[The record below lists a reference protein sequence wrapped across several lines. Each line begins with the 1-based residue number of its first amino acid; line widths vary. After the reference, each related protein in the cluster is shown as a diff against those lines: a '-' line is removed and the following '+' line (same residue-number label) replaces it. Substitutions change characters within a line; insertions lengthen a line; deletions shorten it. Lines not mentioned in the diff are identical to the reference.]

1 MPPFTA
7 WLPARRDH
15 ESDLVLTLAGEG
27 VVGLKEGLSA
37 LERALMAEGFD
48 VMVQKGRGDGRGRG
62 TTVRLRVS
70 TEPVTSMG
78 TGCDVFACLDEDM
91 AQLAPFGLMRGSV
104 LICEQTSLAKVSPA
118 AKEAGVI
125 AYPVP
130 FADLGRRVGKSF
142 SGKGL
147 IAVGVVARLLGM
159 PRDTVRNR
167 VTVEFRRRYVDA
179 GFRYAEEHLPK
190 RDVFALEPPQAALP
204 RVLLD
209 AHQAVLVG
217 LGVSECGCGPACLS
231 GCERSP
237 DEWVAAHVSEARQLV
252 SSLKNRRF
260 PGVTVYRGPE
270 GRTMVM
276 VGADPTEA
284 LADDDG
290 DRNPVVLVAADLAD
304 AVRLVGIAHRLVR
317 DQDGEVWVAVD
328 EMLAGRTQS
337 VPVHALEETA
347 RWMRPACSEVV
358 PAGPVRWPLRV
369 EQDGEPGADV
379 GYVAWGAAQGVVREA
394 VALCR
399 SFGLAVS
406 ALYPKVL
413 NPAPVDDIRSFAASV
428 GCLVVVEPGRS
439 RRYTNWVTA
448 QTGLAPS
455 TIEPEPEGT
464 LTPMDLF
471 MREGLGA

>member
-37 LERALMAEGFD
+37 LERALIAEGFD
-48 VMVQKGRGDGRGRG
+48 VMAQKGRADGQGRRS
-62 TTVRLRVS
+62 TVRLRVS

-78 TGCDVFACLDEDM
+78 TGCDVLVCLDEGVS
-91 AQLAPFGLMRGSV
+91 QLAPFGLARGSV
-104 LICEQTSLAKVSPA
+104 LVCEQTSLAKLSPA
-118 AKEAGVI
+118 AKEAGVVT
-125 AYPVP
+125 YPVP
-130 FADLGRRVGKSF
+130 FTDLGRQVGKNF

-147 IAVGVVARLLGM
+147 VAVGAVARLLGI
-159 PRDTVRNR
+159 PRDTVRNW
-167 VTVEFRRRYVDA
+167 VTMEFRRRYVDA

-204 RVLLD
+204 RVILD
-209 AHQAVLVG
+209 AHQAVLLG

-231 GCERSP
+231 GRERSP

-270 GRTMVM
+270 AKMMVM

-284 LADDDG
+284 LADEDTG
-290 DRNPVVLVAADLAD
+290 RNQVVLVAADLAD
-304 AVRLVGIAHRLVR
+304 AVRLMGIAQRLVR
-317 DQDGEVWVAVD
+317 DQDMEVWVAVD
-328 EMLAGRTQS
+328 ETLAGRTQS
-337 VPVHALEETA
+337 VPVHTLEQMASHPPPA
-347 RWMRPACSEVV
+347 RREGM
-358 PAGPVRWPLRV
+358 PAGTAGWPLSV
-369 EQDGEPGADV
+369 EQDGGPGAEV
-379 GYVAWGAAQGVVREA
+379 GYVTWGAAQGVVREA

-428 GCLVVVEPGRS
+428 GRLVVVEPGRS
-439 RRYTNWVTA
+439 GCYTNWVEA
-448 QTGLAPS
+448 QTGLTTA
-455 TIEPEPEGT
+455 TIEPEPGAA

>member
-7 WLPARRDH
+7 WLPARPDH
-15 ESDLVLTLAGEG
+15 EPDLVLALVGEG

-37 LERALMAEGFD
+37 LERALMAEGFE
-48 VMVQKGRGDGRGRG
+48 VIVQKGRRDGRGQG

-78 TGCDVFACLDEDM
+78 IGCDVLACLDEEM
-91 AQLAPFGLMRGSV
+91 TQLAPFGLMRGSV
-104 LICEQTSLAKVSPA
+104 LIGEQTSLAKLSPA

-125 AYPVP
+125 VYPVP
-130 FADLGRRVGKSF
+130 FTDLGRRVGKSC

-147 IAVGVVARLLGM
+147 IALGVVAQLLGI
-159 PRDTVRNR
+159 PRDTVRGQ
-167 VTVEFRRRYVDA
+167 VTAEFRRRYVDA

-190 RDVFALEPPQAALP
+190 RDVFALEPPRVAMP
-204 RVLLD
+204 RVLLN

-217 LGVSECGCGPACLS
+217 LGVSKCGCGPACLS

-237 DEWVAAHVSEARQLV
+237 DTWVAAHVSEARQLV

-260 PGVTVYRGPE
+260 PGVTVYRGSG
-270 GRTMVM
+270 GRLMAM

-284 LADDDG
+284 LEEG
-290 DRNPVVLVAADLAD
+290 TGRGPVVLVAADLAD
-304 AVRLVGIAHRLVR
+304 AVRLMGIAHRLVQE
-317 DQDGEVWVAVD
+317 QDTEVWVAVD

-337 VPVHALEETA
+337 VPVRALEQA
-347 RWMRPACSEVV
+347 VRGGRPACSDVV

-369 EQDGEPGADV
+369 EHDGEPGADI
-379 GYVAWGAAQGVVREA
+379 GYVTWGAAQGVVREA

-399 SFGLAVS
+399 SFGLAVA

-428 GCLVVVEPGRS
+428 GRLVVVEPGRS
-439 RRYTNWVTA
+439 RRYTNWVRA
-448 QTGLAPS
+448 QTGLTPS
-455 TIEPEPEGT
+455 TIEPESERI
-464 LTPMDLF
+464 LTPMDIFL
-471 MREGLGA
+471 REGLGA

>member
-37 LERALMAEGFD
+37 LERALIAEGFD
-48 VMVQKGRGDGRGRG
+48 VMAQKGRADGQGRCS
-62 TTVRLRVS
+62 TVRLRVS

-78 TGCDVFACLDEDM
+78 TGCDVLACLDEGVS
-91 AQLAPFGLMRGSV
+91 QLGPFGLARGSV
-104 LICEQTSLAKVSPA
+104 LVCEQTSLAKLSPA

-130 FADLGRRVGKSF
+130 FTDLGRQVGKSF

-147 IAVGVVARLLGM
+147 IAVGVVARLLGI

-167 VTVEFRRRYVDA
+167 VTIEFRRRYVDA

-190 RDVFALEPPQAALP
+190 RDVFALEPPQVALP
-204 RVLLD
+204 RVMLD
-209 AHQAVLVG
+209 AHQAVLLG

-270 GRTMVM
+270 AKMMVM

-284 LADDDG
+284 LADDAG
-290 DRNPVVLVAADLAD
+290 RNPIVLVAADLAD
-304 AVRLVGIAHRLVR
+304 AVRLMGIAQRLVR
-317 DQDGEVWVAVD
+317 DQDDMEVWVAVD

-337 VPVHALEETA
+337 VPVHALEQVA
-347 RWMRPACSEVV
+347 RQMRPACSQGV
-358 PAGPVRWPLRV
+358 PAGPVRWPLRA
-369 EQDGEPGADV
+369 EQDGEHGAAV
-379 GYVAWGAAQGVVREA
+379 GYVTWGSAQGVVREA

-428 GCLVVVEPGRS
+428 GRLVMVEPGRS
-439 RRYTNWVTA
+439 GCYTDWVAA
-448 QTGLAPS
+448 QTGLTPA
-455 TIEPEPEGT
+455 TIEPEPGAA